1 MEGQNPAEWS
11 APRRAPGDQDRALT
25 VSLDGFGPSSA
36 DFFVCC
42 LWRTTAWSGDH
53 EVRQDMLPEIP
64 RIIESPGAEIAFLTT
79 TGHVPNPLQWTEE
92 RKSE

>member
-1 MEGQNPAEWS
+1 MKGRNPAECF
-11 APRRAPGDQDRALT
+11 ARLRAPIDQDRPLT
-25 VSLDGFGPSSA
+25 ASMDGFGPSSA

-42 LWRTTAWSGDH
+42 LRRTTAWSGDH

-64 RIIESPGAEIAFLTT
+64 RIIESHGAEAAFPTT
-79 TGHVPNPLQWTEE
+79 TVHVANPLQWTEE